1 MAVAHWVDIDSILIA
16 RLLIRVGHLGL
27 VGEPGFGISLP
38 LKDGV
43 VDDGVVD
50 TSEHRAIDRAAVSE
64 RMVGNT
70 MTVDWGEASSERQA
84 NVRLSRDAGNQS
96 TSSRKSLH
104 VDFFVF
110 FSVIGFPTLCSIG

>member
-1 MAVAHWVDIDSILIA
+1 VS
-16 RLLIRVGHLGL
+16 HLAL
-27 VGEPGFGISLP
+27 VGEAGLGLSLP

-50 TSEHRAIDRAAVSE
+50 TSVHRAIDGTAVSE
-64 RMVGNT
+64 EGMVGNT
-70 MTVDWGEASSERQA
+70 VAVDWGEASRGERQA
-84 NVRLSRDAGNQS
+84 NVGLSRDASNQS

-110 FSVIGFPTLCSIG
+110 FSVIGFPTLCSIGGLELL